1 MFFEEIIYFY
11 LTKHKREH
19 SPAKLITLLKKKNL
33 SCQKAIGKGDILVK
47 SSRFRIIHERIV

>member
-19 SPAKLITLLKKKNL
+19 SPAKLITLLQKKLAL
-33 SCQKAIGKGDILVK
+33 SKSNRARRHIV